1 MISQCTM
8 HGNDSCS
15 KLDQVG
21 NSVFIT
27 MPSWKAEDEGL
38 FEASRVNFD
47 ASKLSIEFT
56 YNTISR
62 YNLPIQKLD
71 LQIPQIVGDLEGY
84 SDHGLKFGPGI
95 WPEKMYVIGPHLP
108 SQSHVNL
115 GRERH
120 FPSQFLCPGGGDR
133 GMVDCLDRSSILK

>member
-1 MISQCTM
+1 MFWQKKDNLYFFQLCEKEDGGVGPVMISQCTM

-15 KLDQVG
+15 KLDQIG

-71 LQIPQIVGDLEGY
+71 LQIP
-84 SDHGLKFGPGI
+84 
-95 WPEKMYVIGPHLP
+95 
-108 SQSHVNL
+108 
-115 GRERH
+115 
-120 FPSQFLCPGGGDR
+120 
-133 GMVDCLDRSSILK
+133 